1 MTYSDNYTLKRAK
14 VLSVTDDLDGLRIK
28 VRLYPEDNQTT
39 DDNDLPY
46 CFPLLP
52 KMVHVNPKEG
62 ESVLI
67 ILAKQDDPK
76 GDRYFFGP
84 IIAQPQNLDFAA
96 SDSGAYTLMNGSI
109 VSPQQAPSNNPENEG
124 SFPDRDDISLRGREN
139 TDIILKPDEI
149 RIRCGIHKSGSN
161 KLAFN
166 DRNIGYI
173 QMKYINGIEHKG
185 KPFNSVTNIV
195 SDKINLLSYQS
206 IDGFK
211 MTDTKSLITDEQL
224 IEILNKAHLLP
235 YGDILIEFLD
245 QFLKAFVNHTHN
257 FPGNPTLPTEEVKS
271 VANYDLNKILCKSI
285 RIS

>member
-1 MTYSDNYTLKRAK
+1 
-14 VLSVTDDLDGLRIK
+14 
-28 VRLYPEDNQTT
+28 
-39 DDNDLPY
+39 
-46 CFPLLP
+46 
-52 KMVHVNPKEG
+52 
-62 ESVLI
+62 
-67 ILAKQDDPK
+67 
-76 GDRYFFGP
+76 
-84 IIAQPQNLDFAA
+84 
-96 SDSGAYTLMNGSI
+96 
-109 VSPQQAPSNNPENEG
+109 
-124 SFPDRDDISLRGREN
+124 
-139 TDIILKPDEI
+139 
-149 RIRCGIHKSGSN
+149 
-161 KLAFN
+161 
-166 DRNIGYI
+166 
-173 QMKYINGIEHKG
+173 MKYINGIEHKG

-211 MTDTKSLITDEQL
+211 MTDNKSLITDEQL

>member
-1 MTYSDNYTLKRAK
+1 MTYTDNYTLKRAK

-149 RIRCGIHKSGSN
+149 RIRCGIHKGGSN

-211 MTDTKSLITDEQL
+211 MTDNKSLITDEQL

>member
-1 MTYSDNYTLKRAK
+1 MGYTDNYILKRAK
-14 VLSVTDDLDGLRIK
+14 VLSVKDDLDGLRIK
-28 VRLYPEDNQTT
+28 VRLYPEDNLTT

-109 VSPQQAPSNNPENEG
+109 VSPQEAPSNNPENEG
-124 SFPDRDDISLRGREN
+124 SFPERDDVSLRGREN
-139 TDIILKPDEI
+139 TDIILKTNEI
-149 RIRCGIHKSGSN
+149 RIRCGIHKNGSN

-166 DRNIGYI
+166 NKNIGYI

-185 KPFNSVTNIV
+185 KSFNSVTNIV

-211 MTDTKSLITDEQL
+211 MTDNKSLITDEQL

-245 QFLKAFVNHTHN
+245 KFLKAFINHTHN

-271 VANYDLNKILCKSI
+271 VSNYDLNKILCKSI